1 MKEKAASRAGKLVLS
16 IARTICWST
25 RTGSDSGS
33 VDVSCQMG
41 LVSAWA
47 PVIGRAGDFR
57 AVRVL

>member
-1 MKEKAASRAGKLVLS
+1 MAGVGQPGLS
-16 IARTICWST
+16 ITRAACWPT
-25 RTGSDSGS
+25 RTGSDSSS
-33 VDVSCQMG
+33 VDMSGRTG